1 MALFRN
7 ELTVKIIMKVF
18 ISFCESDLQLRKD
31 VFTYANDSQQ
41 WELLKK
47 IDTDIW
53 AAPLLIWNVVQ
64 ALRL

>member
-1 MALFRN
+1 
-7 ELTVKIIMKVF
+7 MKVF
-18 ISFCESDLQLRKD
+18 TSFCESDLQLRKD
-31 VFTYANDSQQ
+31 VFTYASDSQQ